1 MVIAIVLY
9 TMKVSKV
16 HKSLALL
23 NFATRDREAI
33 HSKQEL
39 VIIIADLVS
48 SLLSLV
54 KVASYN
60 HIIAEAK
67 KSILESIFK
76 MKTNHALT
84 NGESVINRK
93 GTAILVNIK
102 YDHRKKV
109 DQQTKMGMLIVTLV
123 YW

>member
-16 HKSLALL
+16 HKSQALL

-84 NGESVINRK
+84 NGDQSSTAKVPQFLLTSNTTIKRKLINRPK
-93 GTAILVNIK
+93 WAC
-102 YDHRKKV
+102 
-109 DQQTKMGMLIVTLV
+109 
-123 YW
+123 